1 MSNLVILYKCK
12 VEWGLYLVE
21 QKEFWS
27 LIKKSREF
35 DDQAEWLTE
44 ALTQK
49 ELEEVLEFELLFQ
62 KFMNASYKS
71 RLWGAAFVLMG
82 GCSDDAFDYF
92 RGWLIGQ
99 GEEVFNK
106 VMKDPEFLAEYINK
120 DNLDDEGFP
129 QNEEL
134 LSVGLDAY
142 TLIKTGDSEWDDN
155 IYDELLESLDK
166 KGLQLVTDIE
176 FDWEEDD
183 LENLY
188 PILWERFG
196 EEPLG

>member
-1 MSNLVILYKCK
+1 MKRRFYIV
-12 VEWGLYLVE
+12 GH
-21 QKEFWS
+21 KEFWS
-27 LIKKSREF
+27 LIEKSREF
-35 DDQAEWLTE
+35 ENQAEWLTE
-44 ALTQK
+44 VLTQK
-49 ELEEVLEFELLFQ
+49 GLEEVVNFEYSFQ
-62 KFMNASYKS
+62 ELMNASYIS

-99 GEEVFNK
+99 GEEIFNK
-106 VMKDPEFLAEYINK
+106 VMKDPEFLAEYINE
-120 DNLDDEGFP
+120 DNLDDEGYP

-155 IYDELLESLDK
+155 IYDALLETLNK
-166 KGLQLVTDIE
+166 KGLQPATDIE

-183 LENLY
+183 LESLF
-188 PILWERFG
+188 PILWEKFG

>member
-1 MSNLVILYKCK
+1 VYI
-12 VEWGLYLVE
+12 VD
-21 QKEFWS
+21 QKEFWR
-27 LIKKSREF
+27 LIEESREF
-35 DDQAEWLTE
+35 DQAEWLTE
-44 ALTQK
+44 VLAQK
-49 ELEEVLEFELLFQ
+49 GLKEVLDFEFLFQ
-62 KFMNASYKS
+62 ELMNASYQS
-71 RLWGAAFVLMG
+71 RLWGAAFILMG

-99 GEEVFNK
+99 GEKTFNK
-106 VMKDPEFLAEYINK
+106 VMKDPEFLAEYINE

-142 TLIKTGDSEWDDN
+142 THIKTGDVEWNDN
-155 IYDELLESLDK
+155 IYDQLVEALDK
-166 KGLQLVTDIE
+166 KGLQPVTEIE

-183 LENLY
+183 LESLF
-188 PILWERFG
+188 PVLWDRFG